1 MIQRPPR
8 STRTDTLFP
17 YTPLFRSVYLSVTG
31 FGQSGPN
38 SKLPT
43 TDSVIQAY
51 SGWMTLHRDSE
62 RVPMRSGIIA
72 VDVMTGLYAFGAL
85 SSAILKQLRFG
96 KGQPI
101 NCSLMQSAAAFR
113 AAQTMEYHLDTG
125 VPPGRYARVGKRT

>member
-1 MIQRPPR
+1 MAYEMRISDWSSDVCSSDLVMGRFGLGYEDVKKTNPKA
-8 STRTDTLFP
+8 
-17 YTPLFRSVYLSVTG
+17 VYLSVTG

-62 RVPMRSGIIA
+62 GVPMRSGIIA

-85 SSAILKQLRFG
+85 SSAILKQIG
-96 KGQPI
+96 
-101 NCSLMQSAAAFR
+101 R
-113 AAQTMEYHLDTG
+113 APWRERGCQF
-125 VPPGRYARVGKRT
+125 V

>member
-1 MIQRPPR
+1 MRI
-8 STRTDTLFP
+8 SDWSSDVCSSDL
-17 YTPLFRSVYLSVTG
+17 YLSVTG

-62 RVPMRSGIIA
+62 GVPMRSGIIA

-85 SSAILKQLRFG
+85 SSAILKQVRFG
-96 KGQPI
+96 KGQYI
-101 NCSLMQSAAAFR
+101 DCSLMQSAAAFQ
-113 AAQTMEYHLDTG
+113 AAKIMEYHLEQGEPRSDEHT
-125 VPPGRYARVGKRT
+125 